1 MNKNTAKAI
10 QKRINSYRFGYENHP
25 EACDGREQFD
35 IGHYRYVLHLD
46 NHDLM
51 PYVLRY
57 FHTDYGDGIYGF
69 GYDSNPVHVGNVI
82 DWEFIPAD
90 FPERRNNA

>member
-10 QKRINSYRFGYENHP
+10 QKRINSYRWSYENVP
-25 EACDGREQFD
+25 ESCEGWEQFD
-35 IGHYRYVLHLD
+35 IGDYRYVMHLD

-57 FHTDYGDGIYGF
+57 SHIDYGDGIYGN

-82 DWEFIPAD
+82 DWTFIPDD
-90 FPERRNNA
+90 FPVKRG